1 MSPNVLALIP
11 ARVGSKG
18 IPNKNFRPIV
28 GGWSPLQLAIRAAVD
43 ARCEPVV
50 SSDSFNLELWGD
62 GDLVNWLYAPAPL
75 HTDTCPMIDVVKDAL
90 DRVPGPTDQIIV
102 LLQPSQPL
110 RTPAHVQAAIA
121 LLQETQ
127 ADSVVSVVEL
137 PPTHSPE
144 WQCVINESGGL
155 EFWSLDPWPGIA
167 WRRQDLPKTYIR
179 DGTVYA
185 FYRQTVQRFGTIY
198 GKHVMPLIIPA
209 EESCSL
215 DTMQDWAEAERRLQG
230 R

>member
-1 MSPNVLALIP
+1 MTPYERAFHTALDAGVSQIVTSTDLVLSPE
-11 ARVGSKG
+11 ARVLWS
-18 IPNKNFRPIV
+18 RPIE
-28 GGWSPLQLAIRAAVD
+28 RAAVTYWLQ
-43 ARCEPVV
+43 CEP
-50 SSDSFNLELWGD
+50 
-62 GDLVNWLYAPAPL
+62 PL

-90 DRVPGPTDQIIV
+90 DRVPGPPEQIIV

-127 ADSVVSVVEL
+127 ADSVVSVVGL

-198 GKHVMPLIIPA
+198 GEHVRPLIIPA